1 MAYKRFPDTTSAG
14 KSIRYL
20 TEEQALS
27 VGITPAAYR
36 GKPGRDGKPPIIG
49 ENGNWWQYDCEL
61 DAYVDSG
68 KPASVAKALYTVGSS
83 EQLPEIGTPGI
94 IYVVTGDNAIY
105 RWDSVSEGY
114 RIIKTSGTGE
124 TESVVCSTYVH
135 KQTTAAI
142 QWDIYHNL
150 DKYPSVTIVDSAGT
164 QVYGDI
170 SYVDSNHLIIT
181 FTSEFGGRAY
191 LN

>member
-14 KSIRYL
+14 NTIRYL

-36 GKPGRDGKPPIIG
+36 GKPGRDGKPPVIG

-114 RIIKTSGTGE
+114 RIIKTNGTE
-124 TESVVCSTYVH
+124 QVVGQTYVH
-135 KQTTAAI
+135 KQTTSAI
-142 QWDIYHNL
+142 QWDINHNL

-164 QVYGDI
+164 QVYGDVN
-170 SYVDSNHLIIT
+170 YVDRNHLTIT
-181 FTSEFGGRAY
+181 FTSELGGRAY

>member
-1 MAYKRFPDTTSAG
+1 MTLAYKRFPDTTSAG
-14 KSIRYL
+14 NTIRYL

-36 GKPGRDGKPPIIG
+36 GKPGRDGKPPVIG
-49 ENGNWWQYDCEL
+49 ENGNWWQYDCAL

-114 RIIKTSGTGE
+114 RIIKTNGTE
-124 TESVVCSTYVH
+124 QVVGQTYVH
-135 KQTTAAI
+135 KQTTSAI
-142 QWDIYHNL
+142 QWDINHNL
-150 DKYPSVTIVDSAGT
+150 DKYPSVTVVDSAGT
-164 QVYGDI
+164 QVYGDVN
-170 SYVDSNHLIIT
+170 YVDRNHLTIT
-181 FTSEFGGRAY
+181 FTSEFGGKAY

>member
-14 KSIRYL
+14 NTIRYL

-36 GKPGRDGKPPIIG
+36 GKPGRDGKPPVIG
-49 ENGNWWQYDCEL
+49 ENGNWWQYDCAL

-114 RIIKTSGTGE
+114 RIIKTNGTE
-124 TESVVCSTYVH
+124 QVVGQTYVH
-135 KQTTAAI
+135 KQTTSAI
-142 QWDIYHNL
+142 QWDINHNL
-150 DKYPSVTIVDSAGT
+150 DKYPSVTVVDSAGT
-164 QVYGDI
+164 QVYGDVN
-170 SYVDSNHLIIT
+170 YVDRNHLTIT